1 MLYRNRMRREAD
13 NRPRPEAGLQVF
25 LFRLQVVQ
33 PLSGWGARLWVTSGR
48 AGSLFFPSGK
58 MIDPISPIPSGQEL
72 MKDLIWDKTL
82 SVDVP
87 EIDEDH
93 RRLVELFNI
102 LNHSVVDGDETQ
114 YIEAVM
120 EELISCT
127 VWHFRHEERLM
138 LKYGYE
144 GFMEHKSEH
153 EELIASAKALQQ
165 KLLEEGKSVLSEDIQ
180 FLENWLTGHILGTDM
195 DLGSYLC
202 EVM

>member
-1 MLYRNRMRREAD
+1 
-13 NRPRPEAGLQVF
+13 
-25 LFRLQVVQ
+25 
-33 PLSGWGARLWVTSGR
+33 
-48 AGSLFFPSGK
+48 
-58 MIDPISPIPSGQEL
+58 

-87 EIDEDH
+87 EIDDDH
-93 RRLVELFNI
+93 RKLVDLFNI
-102 LNHSVVDGDETQ
+102 LNHSVDAGDATS

-138 LKYGYE
+138 LKYGYQ
-144 GFMEHKSEH
+144 GVTEHKSEH

-165 KLLEEGKSVLSEDIQ
+165 KLLQEGNPVLSDDLQ
-180 FLENWLTGHILGTDM
+180 FLEHWLTGHILGADR
-195 DLGSYLC
+195 DLGSYLS

>member
-1 MLYRNRMRREAD
+1 
-13 NRPRPEAGLQVF
+13 
-25 LFRLQVVQ
+25 
-33 PLSGWGARLWVTSGR
+33 
-48 AGSLFFPSGK
+48 
-58 MIDPISPIPSGQEL
+58 

-87 EIDEDH
+87 EIDDDH
-93 RRLVELFNI
+93 RKLVDLFNV
-102 LNHSVVDGDETQ
+102 LNHSVDAGDATS

-138 LKYGYE
+138 LKYGYQ
-144 GFMEHKSEH
+144 GVTEHKSEH

-165 KLLEEGKSVLSEDIQ
+165 KLLQEGNPVLSDDLQ
-180 FLENWLTGHILGTDM
+180 FLEHWLTGHILGADR
-195 DLGSYLC
+195 DLGSYLS

>member
-1 MLYRNRMRREAD
+1 
-13 NRPRPEAGLQVF
+13 
-25 LFRLQVVQ
+25 
-33 PLSGWGARLWVTSGR
+33 
-48 AGSLFFPSGK
+48 
-58 MIDPISPIPSGQEL
+58 

-82 SVDVP
+82 SIQVK

-93 RRLVELFNI
+93 KKLVDLFNL
-102 LNHSVVDGDETQ
+102 LNHSVAEGDAKNH
-114 YIEAVM
+114 IEAVM

-144 GFMEHKSEH
+144 GFLEHKREH
-153 EELIASAKALQQ
+153 QDLIDSVRALQQ
-165 KLLEEGKSVLSEDIQ
+165 KLLEEGKSVSSEEIE
-180 FLENWLTGHILGTDM
+180 FLEHWLSGHILGADM